1 MMAPAAMPPTMP
13 APTAQPTQ
21 RASAVPGA
29 ATETRASALALAT
42 TVRNLVMVLVP
53 RFEFQHHTAPPA
65 QPFQGGAPGRA
76 GKDPLPVLA
85 KGESA
90 RRPPHPW
97 GMDPAIT
104 RVTPGGED
112 GVLPE
117 PIALIGNRRITH
129 GHATQDRHQHCPRGA
144 TDGRQG

>member
-53 RFEFQHHTAPPA
+53 RFEFQHHNAPRA
-65 QPFQGGAPGRA
+65 QSFQGWDTDRA
-76 GKDPLPVLA
+76 GNEPVPLPSSRRI
-85 KGESA
+85 SA
-90 RRPPHPW
+90 AAALPL
-97 GMDPAIT
+97 GIDPAIN
-104 RVTPGGED
+104 RVNPWGED

-117 PIALIGNRRITH
+117 
-129 GHATQDRHQHCPRGA
+129 
-144 TDGRQG
+144 

>member
-53 RFEFQHHTAPPA
+53 RFVCHHHTAPRA
-65 QPFQGGAPGRA
+65 QSFPGWDTGRA
-76 GKDPLPVLA
+76 GERA
-85 KGESA
+85 GSAAGQGESA
-90 RRPPHPW
+90 RLLPC
-97 GMDPAIT
+97 
-104 RVTPGGED
+104 PGGSIR
-112 GVLPE
+112 P
-117 PIALIGNRRITH
+117 
-129 GHATQDRHQHCPRGA
+129 
-144 TDGRQG
+144 